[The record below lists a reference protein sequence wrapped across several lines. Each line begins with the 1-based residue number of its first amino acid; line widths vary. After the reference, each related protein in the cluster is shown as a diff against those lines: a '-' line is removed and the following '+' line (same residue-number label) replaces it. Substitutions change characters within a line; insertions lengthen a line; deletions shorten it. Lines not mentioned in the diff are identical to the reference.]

1 MLSFIPA
8 ESSDSRSIM
17 TFRHHTIIQLKR
29 KYQPLVEQAPP
40 HTPVRELS
48 KKVKHLNVRSLMTS

>member
-8 ESSDSRSIM
+8 ESY
-17 TFRHHTIIQLKR
+17 KER

-48 KKVKHLNVRSLMTS
+48 KKVKHLNVRSLMTSHVIWK